1 MQFNDALQR
10 LGQLRAQLDDLRINS
25 QLDPACLSKTLF
37 DASFEL
43 HAIER
48 LLEEKSGAESLKI
61 PYSDP
66 FLITSLQK
74 QNDSSRESIPEKMP
88 ITQDFLEKIINSIGD
103 PIFVSDRKHRY
114 LFVNAAKYSF
124 TNLKPEDI
132 IGKTC
137 YDFFPKEQAGIFW
150 EKDEEVFATGRENV
164 NEESVRDGQGNVRT
178 LITKKAVYKDWAGNE
193 FLVGISRDIT
203 ERKKIE
209 DQLKSAHDELEKRVC
224 ERTAELENA
233 NQALTHTRDY
243 LDKIINSIGDPIHVK
258 DRQHRVILV
267 NDAACKLFGL
277 SRDEILGRTAY
288 ELFPSR
294 EMAEI
299 SWHKDEEV
307 FATGEENVNEE
318 TNTYAPGVTRTVLVK
333 KTLYKDKAGND
344 FLVGVTRDITNRKRA
359 EEALRVS
366 EEGYRQLSEDM
377 PAFVSAFLPDGT
389 VTYLNK
395 PLAAWDDLDPAEMI
409 GRNFYDFLSPADRVM
424 VKAILGA
431 LTPKQ
436 PLETHVQRYLMPD
449 GRVLYHEWTNRAF
462 FNEAGQPTRYQAIGL
477 DITERKRAEEALLE
491 SEKKYSLLINN
502 ANESILVAQDGLVK
516 FVNPATLGLLGMH
529 SQQELIDKPFPQFIH
544 PDDRSIVVENYRRR
558 IANEAAPPRYAF
570 RAVTLEGI
578 VKWVEINATLIEWQG
593 RPATLNFLT
602 DITERKRTEEALL
615 ESEERLMD
623 IIDFLPDATFVID
636 RDGKVLA
643 WNRAIEAMTGV
654 LAEDMI
660 GKGDYEYALPFYGTR
675 RPILIDLVL
684 KADREAESKYDHIEK
699 KGRALMGE
707 AYMPNIWGRIVYLV
721 GSATVLYDSRGDV
734 FGAIESIRDITESK
748 QAEDRL
754 IEAKEAA
761 EAAVRSK
768 SEFLANMSH
777 EIRTPLNAV
786 VGLTGLLLEADLT
799 AQERDYV
806 ETVRS
811 SGNSLLSVINDILDF
826 SKIEGDKMELE
837 SQPFNLQECIFVAVD
852 LVKAEAE
859 KKGLAIKYCLDEAI
873 PAYFKGDVTRLRQ
886 VLVNLLSNAVKF
898 THTGTIEI
906 SVTAKPIQTTNSRQ
920 YELHFSIIDTGI
932 GIPEEKADRLFQSF
946 SQIDSTITRK
956 YGGTGLGLAIS
967 RRLVELMGGEIWVV
981 SQPGLGSTF
990 HFTIIAEEA
999 EEISIPVDSCAKKA
1013 KTDASRK
1020 NARPLRILLAEDNAV
1035 NQKVAIQM
1043 LKRLGY
1049 SADVAGNG
1057 LEVLQAIERQPYDIV
1072 LMDVQMPEMDGL
1084 VATKEIRKLWPKGPR
1099 IIAITAYALKGD
1111 RERCLAA
1118 GMDDYISKPIVI
1130 EDLRRVLEMGD

>member
-1 MQFNDALQR
+1 MQFDDALQK
-10 LGQLRAQLDDLRINS
+10 LGQLRAQLDDLRTNS
-25 QLDPACLSKTLF
+25 QLNPACLSETLF

-48 LLEEKSGAESLKI
+48 LLEEKSCAESLKI
-61 PYSDP
+61 
-66 FLITSLQK
+66 
-74 QNDSSRESIPEKMP
+74 SIPEKMP
-88 ITQDFLEKIINSIGD
+88 IAQDFLEKIVNAIGD
-103 PIFVSDRKHRY
+103 PMFVSDRQHRY
-114 LFVNAAKYSF
+114 LFANTAKYRF
-124 TNLKPEDI
+124 TNLEPENI

-137 YDFFPKEQAGIFW
+137 YDFFPKEQADIFW

-164 NEESVRDGQGNVRT
+164 NEESVTDGQGNVRT
-178 LITKKAVYKDWAGNE
+178 LITKKTVYIDWAGNE

-203 ERKKIE
+203 ERKKTE
-209 DQLKSAHDELEKRVC
+209 EQLKRAHDELEKRVL
-224 ERTAELENA
+224 ERTAELEKA
-233 NQALTHTRDY
+233 NQTLTDTRDS
-243 LDKIINSIGDPIHVK
+243 LEKIINSIGDPIHVK

-267 NDAACKLFGL
+267 NDAACKLFGC
-277 SRDEILGRTAY
+277 SREEILGRTAY
-288 ELFPSR
+288 ELFPSQ

-307 FATGEENVNEE
+307 FTTGEENVNEE

-333 KTLYKDKAGND
+333 KTLYKDKAGNE
-344 FLVGVTRDITNRKRA
+344 FLVGVTRDIT
-359 EEALRVS
+359 
-366 EEGYRQLSEDM
+366 D
-377 PAFVSAFLPDGT
+377 
-389 VTYLNK
+389 
-395 PLAAWDDLDPAEMI
+395 
-409 GRNFYDFLSPADRVM
+409 
-424 VKAILGA
+424 
-431 LTPKQ
+431 
-436 PLETHVQRYLMPD
+436 
-449 GRVLYHEWTNRAF
+449 
-462 FNEAGQPTRYQAIGL
+462 
-477 DITERKRAEEALLE
+477 RKRAEEALLE

-502 ANESILVAQDGLVK
+502 ANESILVAQDGLFK
-516 FVNPATLGLLGMH
+516 FVNPATLGLLGVH
-529 SQQELIDKPFPQFIH
+529 SEQELIDRPFPQFIH
-544 PDDRSIVVENYRRR
+544 PDDRSMVVENYRRR
-558 IANEAAPPRYAF
+558 ITNEAIPPRYAF
-570 RAVTLEGI
+570 RVVTPQGI

-593 RPATLNFLT
+593 KPATLNFLT

-615 ESEERLMD
+615 ESEQRLMD

-636 RDGKVLA
+636 REGKVVA
-643 WNRAIEAMTGV
+643 WNRAIEAMTGI

-660 GKGDYEYALPFYGTR
+660 GKGDYEYALPFYGFR

-684 KADREAESKYDHIEK
+684 KADKEIESKYDHIEK

-707 AYMPNIWGRIVYLV
+707 AYMPNIWGRTVYLV
-721 GSATVLYDSRGDV
+721 GSATVLYDPQGNV
-734 FGAIESIRDITESK
+734 FGAIESIRDITARK
-748 QAEDRL
+748 QAEDSL

-826 SKIEGDKMELE
+826 SKIEGGKMELE
-837 SQPFNLQECIFVAVD
+837 SQPFHLRECIFVAVD
-852 LVKAEAE
+852 LVKADAE
-859 KKGLAIKYCLDEAI
+859 KKGLAIKYSLDEAI

-898 THTGTIEI
+898 THAGTIEI
-906 SVTAKPIQTTNSRQ
+906 SVTAKPIRRESNALAGQRPEAAQADQVEKIARTTNSRQ

-990 HFTIIAEEA
+990 HFTILAEEA
-999 EEISIPVDSCAKKA
+999 EEIPIPADSCAKKA
-1013 KTDASRK
+1013 KTAASRK
-1020 NARPLRILLAEDNAV
+1020 NGKSLRILLAEDNAV

-1057 LEVLQAIERQPYDIV
+1057 LEVLQALERQPYDVV

-1084 VATKEIRKLWPKGPR
+1084 VAAQEIRKLWPKGPR
-1099 IIAITAYALKGD
+1099 IVAITAYALKGD
-1111 RERCLAA
+1111 RERCLTA

-1130 EDLRRVLEMGD
+1130 EELRRVLEMGDERLS